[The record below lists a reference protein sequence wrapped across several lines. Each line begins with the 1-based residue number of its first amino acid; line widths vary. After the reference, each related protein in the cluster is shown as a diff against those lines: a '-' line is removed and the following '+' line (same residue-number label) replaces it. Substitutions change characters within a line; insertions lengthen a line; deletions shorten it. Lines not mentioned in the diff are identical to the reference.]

1 MFHRGRLSRLC
12 AALVLAAFL
21 PVAGGGCFGKFQL
34 TRNLYGYNKDF
45 DQNKWV
51 QWLAFL
57 VAAIIP
63 VYAGAI
69 LVDAIV
75 ANSLEFWTDDNPIAP
90 RHVPRRFTD
99 ASSGQSV
106 EMTLLPDGRIEA
118 RISSP
123 DGSARRLFL
132 ERGPDAISARDE
144 EGRLL
149 ARVGEGAR

>member
-1 MFHRGRLSRLC
+1 MFHRGRLSRLF

-34 TRNLYGYNKDF
+34 TRNLYGYNKDYH
-45 DQNKWV
+45 DDKWV
-51 QWLAFL
+51 TWIAFL
-57 VAAIIP
+57 VATIIP
-63 VYAGAI
+63 VYGGAI

-75 ANSLEFWTDDNPIAP
+75 ANSLEFWTGDNPIQP
-90 RHVPRRFTD
+90 RGMSRRFTD

-106 EMTLLPDGRIEA
+106 EMTLLRDGRIEA

-123 DGSARRLFL
+123 QGSTQRLFL
-132 ERGPDAISARDE
+132 ERGPDSVSARDA

-149 ARVGEGAR
+149 ARVGAGGG